1 MIVDIHTHIPSHVD
15 AVPAGEELWNDK
27 MRPDKKVRLTNSY
40 ADYLRDMAVVDKAVA
55 FDIAMPPGRA
65 AFMEARD
72 ARRVND
78 ATAALV
84 RSGEGKVIGFM
95 SVHPDAP
102 DVLDEM
108 ERAHKDLGLR
118 GIKLG
123 PNYQN
128 FDPLGE
134 NARRVY
140 ARAQE
145 LGLPVLFH
153 QGTSPIR
160 DAPLR
165 YAHPLVMDEVA
176 MAFPDLRIV
185 MAHLAHPWIEDCLV
199 VVRKHPNVYADVSA
213 RFYRPWSFYNGMRYA
228 YEWAVIDKLF
238 FGTDWPVTTPAE
250 AMAGLRGL
258 NGFAMRH
265 HLPEVPEE
273 LIEGI
278 IHRDALALLKLE

>member
-1 MIVDIHTHIPSHVD
+1 MIIDMHTHIPSHVD
-15 AVPAGEELWNDK
+15 AVPAGEERWNDK

-72 ARRVND
+72 ARRIND

-84 RSGEGKVIGFM
+84 RSGGGKVIGFM

-108 ERAHKDLGLR
+108 ERAYKDLSLR

-228 YEWAVIDKLF
+228 YEWAVMDKLF

-278 IHRDALALLKLE
+278 IHRDALALLGLE

>member
-228 YEWAVIDKLF
+228 YEWAVMDKLF

-278 IHRDALALLKLE
+278 IHRDALALLGLE

>member
-95 SVHPDAP
+95 SVHPDTP

-228 YEWAVIDKLF
+228 YEWAVMDKLF

-278 IHRDALALLKLE
+278 IHRDALALLGLE